1 MRGLKSLPAQ
11 ERGEDRT
18 DMDDDFPEIRTYAN
32 DLGGFEVHLI
42 LAEFM
47 TEREAE
53 EFAQE
58 FGRQSA
64 VFTLEQE
71 PTHH

>member
-1 MRGLKSLPAQ
+1 MTNR
-11 ERGEDRT
+11 
-18 DMDDDFPEIRTYAN
+18 DDEFPEIRTYAN

-64 VFTLEQE
+64 TLTLEQT
-71 PTHH
+71 PTIN

>member
-1 MRGLKSLPAQ
+1 MRGHKSLPVQ
-11 ERGEDRT
+11 EREEGHT
-18 DMDDDFPEIRTYAN
+18 DMDDEYPEIRTYAN
-32 DLGGFEVHLI
+32 GLGGFEVHLI

-53 EFAQE
+53 EFAEE

-64 VFTLEQE
+64 AFTLEQQ